1 LKKLFITLF
10 ALSTLMAAVPVWAA
24 SPGVAGFKFL
34 DIGTDARAEAMG
46 GAQVAASRGVSAMYY
61 NPAGMTASAPGEV
74 LATYHNWVADIQSGF
89 VGGVMRMGDAGRIGL
104 AIQYLDYGD
113 IPEATKDGTSLGN
126 FGASD
131 LAIAVGMARDLD
143 ERTAIGVTGRFIAES
158 IDDKNATGLAFD
170 AGVTHALPDGHTRV
184 GLAVRNAGFQMKT
197 FADGAKDDLPL
208 TFVAGLSH
216 ELQGAPL
223 LLTADA
229 FKPRDDDFGGAFG
242 LELNAFDPLLL
253 RAGYN
258 TQAGSLDSGS
268 DSDKMAGFRFGA
280 GFLLKTFVID
290 YAYGSMSKL
299 GASHRFTIRTS
310 VL

>member
-1 LKKLFITLF
+1 MKKSLPTLIAVSTLLF
-10 ALSTLMAAVPVWAA
+10 AVSAHAA

-46 GAQVAASRGVSAMYY
+46 GAQVAATTGVGAMYY
-61 NPAGMTASAPGEV
+61 NPAGMTSSSAGQV
-74 LATYHNWVADIQSGF
+74 QATYHNWVADIQSGS
-89 VGGVMRMGDAGRIGL
+89 VGGVMRMGERGRIGL

-113 IPEATKDGTSLGN
+113 IPKADRDGTSLGN

-131 LAIAVGMARDLD
+131 LAIGVSAATELANN
-143 ERTAIGVTGRFIAES
+143 TSFGVTGRFIAES

-170 AGVTHALPDGHTRV
+170 AGLIHALPDGRTRI
-184 GLAVRNAGFQMKT
+184 GLAVRNAGFQLST
-197 FADGAKDDLPL
+197 FADGAKDDLPI

-216 ELQGAPL
+216 EMQGAPL

-229 FKPRDDDFGGAFG
+229 FKPRDDDFGGAVGIEF
-242 LELNAFDPLLL
+242 NAFDPLLL

-258 TQAGSLDSGS
+258 TLAGQFDSGS

-280 GFLLKTFVID
+280 GFQINSIVID
-290 YAYGSMSKL
+290 YGYGSMSKL
-299 GASHRFTIRTS
+299 GTSHRFTIKTS
-310 VL
+310 IL